1 MILIVHRNIIDEGGR
16 PRRRA
21 AALSSIKESDGKLPS
36 DLSGADLSVEE
47 EEKDEADYNMSS
59 DASD

>member
-1 MILIVHRNIIDEGGR
+1 MHRNIIEEEGR

-21 AALSSIKESDGKLPS
+21 AAVASIKESDGKLPS

-47 EEKDEADYNMSS
+47 EENDEAEYAMSS
-59 DASD
+59 EASD